1 MNVFYEVR
9 RQMRAKL
16 AQRRRVLEEQRR
28 NENAGEIDNKYIEE
42 TAAIRLVNEMLDHEV
57 TEEGARRRQ
66 IAITVSEQEAWYR
79 ETLATWAM
87 HHPDAKVD
95 ANSNAGLYR
104 FAMRFFVE
112 AVVLNPRNTMASYND
127 LMRQM
132 DRLNDIDPVLA
143 NLNYQL
149 KDMRELLS
157 FNTAITHMESIR
169 PMTPDRD
176 LGNGVLSREIHSELE
191 DDAEFTKDFN
201 KYRNQRNT
209 TIASKR
215 MRRPNEGLE
224 FNHD

>member
-1 MNVFYEVR
+1 MNMYYEVR
-9 RQMRAKL
+9 QEMRAKV
-16 AQRRRVLEEQRR
+16 AQRRRQLEEQRR
-28 NENAGEIDNKYIEE
+28 NANDGEMDNRYLEE
-42 TAAIRLVNEMLDHEV
+42 TAAIRLVSDLLDHDVSAEN
-57 TEEGARRRQ
+57 AQRRH
-66 IAITVSEQEAWYR
+66 ISITTSEPEAWYR
-79 ETLATWAM
+79 ETMAAWITQ
-87 HHPDAKVD
+87 HPDTGVGSD
-95 ANSNAGLYR
+95 NSAGLYR

-112 AVVLNPRNTMASYND
+112 TVVLNPRNTMLSYND
-127 LMRQM
+127 LKRQM
-132 DRLNDIDPVLA
+132 ERLNDIDPVLA
-143 NLNYQL
+143 NLNFQL

>member
-9 RQMRAKL
+9 KQMRAKL
-16 AQRRRVLEEQRR
+16 AQRRRVLEEQQR
-28 NENAGEIDNKYIEE
+28 NAGVDEMDNKYIEE
-42 TAAIRLVNEMLDHEV
+42 TAAIRLVNDMLDHNV
-57 TEEGARRRQ
+57 TSEGSRRRQ
-66 IAITVSEQEAWYR
+66 ISVTTSEQEAWYR
-79 ETLATWAM
+79 ETLAAWVAR
-87 HHPDAKVD
+87 HPEAEVD
-95 ANSNAGLYR
+95 ADSNAGLYR

-112 AVVLNPRNTMASYND
+112 AVVLNPRNTMVSYTD
-127 LMRQM
+127 LMNQM

-143 NLNYQL
+143 SLNFQL
-149 KDMRELLS
+149 RDMRELLS

-169 PMTPDRD
+169 PMTPERD
-176 LGNGVLSREIHSELE
+176 LGNGVLSRDIHSELE
-191 DDAEFTKDFN
+191 DDAEFSQDFN